1 MLVTIIG
8 PGAVGLFIAHRLIRQ
23 GVSLGFV
30 GPEGP
35 RAVHQSFRAYD
46 GLIDLRVPAP
56 TSSELGSS
64 DLAFVVV
71 KAFQLAEA
79 LQATRQQKPGTAVI
93 VLVNGA
99 IHEVVEREQKRS
111 PHLLWRLG
119 SCTFGVSRTEGGI
132 YEQRSQ
138 TGEILLGPLSP
149 EETPTNAEEFII
161 QKDPEVFAWRP
172 EMMQLYRR
180 KWLFN
185 TVINTLCAAH
195 RLPRNGELL
204 KDLPLV
210 AAVFDEA
217 YRLGVALWGA
227 WSFGRE
233 SLYLGVVDLIRATAA
248 NENSMARDVRLGRR
262 TESEFLAGLAKDVT
276 LYPLLSEFHERIMR
290 NPKKPGLL
298 TQET

>member
-1 MLVTIIG
+1 MYVTVVG
-8 PGAVGLFIAHRLIRQ
+8 PGAVGLFIAQRLIRL
-23 GVSLGFV
+23 GVSVGFV

-35 RAVHQSFRAYD
+35 RAVHQTFRACD
-46 GLIDLRVPAP
+46 GPIDLRVPAP
-56 TSSELGSS
+56 TSTQLGST

-79 LQATRQQKPGTAVI
+79 LQATRQLKPGTAVI

-99 IHEVVEREQKRS
+99 IHEVVEREKKRS

-138 TGEILLGPLSP
+138 TGEILLGPFSS
-149 EETPTNAEEFII
+149 EEAPTRAEEFIV
-161 QKDPEVFAWRP
+161 QKDPKVFAWRP

-185 TVINTLCAAH
+185 TVINTLCAVH

-204 KDLPLV
+204 KDLPMV
-210 AAVFDEA
+210 DAVFDEA
-217 YRLGVALWGA
+217 YRLGMALWGV

-233 SLYLGVVDLIRATAA
+233 SLYLGVLDLIRATAD

-262 TESEFLAGLAKDVT
+262 TESEFLAGLAKDST
-276 LYPLLSEFHERIMR
+276 LYPLLTEFHERVID
-290 NPKKPGLL
+290 NSKKPGLL